1 MNVLYLLGYVTYFLI
16 IMSNIAYSS
25 SLKVQCLHVMFKKIE
40 IYVVPCVILRT
51 FLCGTYKDI

>member
-25 SLKVQCLHVMFKKIE
+25 SLKVQCLHVMFKKNGNL
-40 IYVVPCVILRT
+40 CCSLFHLKN
-51 FLCGTYKDI
+51 FLVWNI